1 MQLVLIHRWFMLGL
15 PGWEYHW
22 NKKQLAKNFSN
33 ICDWFIDH
41 KPSIH
46 FGEDKTKSVLFS
58 SKHNLKLVEELDIR
72 YKEIKIKQHEHVNY
86 LRCALDEAMSG
97 ETMALTVI
105 EKINSRLKFLYR
117 KSRLLDV
124 PLWRLL
130 CNVLI
135 QLHFDYICNTRYP
148 NLTKKLKE
156 KLQVTQNKCL
166 RFCLRLQCRER
177 TLNELRET
185 ELVQI
190 S

>member
-72 YKEIKIKQHEHVNY
+72 YKEIKIKQHEH
-86 LRCALDEAMSG
+86 E
-97 ETMALTVI
+97 
-105 EKINSRLKFLYR
+105 
-117 KSRLLDV
+117 
-124 PLWRLL
+124 
-130 CNVLI
+130 
-135 QLHFDYICNTRYP
+135 LHFDYACTTWYP

-156 KLQVTQNKCL
+156 KLQVNQNKCL

-177 TLNELRET
+177 TLNELPET
-185 ELVQI
+185 ELVPI
-190 S
+190 N